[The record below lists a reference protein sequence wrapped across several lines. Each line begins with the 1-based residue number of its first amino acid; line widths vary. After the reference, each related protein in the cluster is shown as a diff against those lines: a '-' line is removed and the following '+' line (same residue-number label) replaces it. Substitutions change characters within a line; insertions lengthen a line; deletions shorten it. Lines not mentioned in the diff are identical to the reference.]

1 MTSVKYSLHP
11 RPNPIAAAL
20 FTLRDLDADAM
31 VLHGPSGCNFRALRL
46 LEIDGVK
53 VFTTSLSDYDVIMGG
68 SSKLLQVLKI
78 LEEQFDFQLVGVVGT
93 CCSSIIGEDV
103 EQIIEHS
110 NYPFKVLAVNVPAYQ
125 SGNVIGVLRVV
136 EKAAQMGLISYEE
149 LERQKRIM
157 REALQLERLR
167 GIGAPGYLPTAEG
180 HSPQTAAK
188 AIIKV
193 LKKGERVAVI
203 LNTKKELTY
212 LYADILI
219 AVNEAA
225 EKLSRQDLVVNIA
238 NIDCEWGLPKVRR
251 DASIISRELAERG
264 IIIHHVTGCLD
275 DYPASGRRAA
285 ELLMNE
291 YHDISL
297 AVVVGIPHAVPIE
310 QRFKAVGIA
319 NGNRTIARLLSLGFF
334 QAVNEPEVH
343 MKVLGKKA
351 IIPSQVGNAL
361 RRLLRSAG

>member
-1 MTSVKYSLHP
+1 MNNVRYPLHP

-20 FTLRDLDADAM
+20 FTIRDLDADAA

-46 LEIDGVK
+46 LEMDGMK
-53 VFTTSLSDYDVIMGG
+53 VFTTSLSDYDVIMGS

-78 LEEQFDFQLVGVVGT
+78 FEERFTFQLVGVVGT

-103 EQIIEHS
+103 EQITETS
-110 NYPFKVLAVNVPAYQ
+110 DYTFKVLAVNVPAYQ
-125 SGNVIGVLRVV
+125 SGNVSGVLSVV
-136 EKAAQMGLISYEE
+136 EKAAQLGLISDEE
-149 LERQKRIM
+149 LRRQKRIM
-157 REALQLERLR
+157 REALQLEKLR
-167 GIGAPGYLPTAEG
+167 GIAAPGYLPPAEG
-180 HSPQTAAK
+180 HSPLTAAK
-188 AIIKV
+188 AVLKA
-193 LKKGERVAVI
+193 LKKGERVAVV

-212 LYADILI
+212 LYADVLI

-238 NIDCEWGLPKVRR
+238 NIDGEWGLPKVKR
-251 DASIISRELAERG
+251 DVRIISQELAERG
-264 IIIHHVTGCLD
+264 IVIHHVTGCLD

-291 YHDISL
+291 YRDVSL
-297 AVVVGIPHAVPIE
+297 VIVIGIPHAVAIE
-310 QRFKAVGIA
+310 QSFKAIGIA

-343 MKVLGKKA
+343 MKVLGKKS

-361 RRLLRSAG
+361 RRLLRNAG